1 MRLSII
7 VFLFAL
13 LFSEVNAQAGN
24 TQITGTIKGAISKNL
39 TLILNERHK
48 STAQHSFDARLNEF
62 DEFAFIVNVTE
73 PQIALLQY
81 GRDIYAHIYIE
92 PGDQL
97 RVDTD
102 GGDFAKAI
110 TFSGTGGANNR
121 VLKFYWEQYPQVQS
135 KFAMKQYKKGGMY
148 YEVTPDIDQKM
159 TSLGYS
165 SFEAE
170 MRRIK
175 DAKLSTIDSYQR
187 SYPEI
192 SPIFAGYLRYE
203 IEYDW
208 AYNMLLYGYAFGYKN
223 GVPDSYFDFT
233 QHILINDDNLV
244 SSEKY
249 RRYIKGFMNYKY
261 DKGAKTAAN
270 PYIGQYELAKQ
281 MLTGKTQ
288 AWFQSDVITRG
299 LHKSDLGTMIDPYN
313 EFVSTTLYHEYA
325 EPAMTKFYEKNMYA
339 VGSPAPN
346 FTLTDVNGA
355 PVSLSDY
362 VGKVIYIDFW
372 ATWCPPCVRKLS
384 MIQDVENQINRND
397 VIFIHVSLDRTEDD
411 WRNAVASRNIN
422 GINLYAQGGYKSEI
436 VNKFNVKAIPEYYI
450 ISKNGTFVKKPSAVN
465 AYSIKECL
473 EKLP

>member
-1 MRLSII
+1 
-7 VFLFAL
+7 
-13 LFSEVNAQAGN
+13 
-24 TQITGTIKGAISKNL
+24 
-39 TLILNERHK
+39 
-48 STAQHSFDARLNEF
+48 
-62 DEFAFIVNVTE
+62 
-73 PQIALLQY
+73 
-81 GRDIYAHIYIE
+81 
-92 PGDQL
+92 
-97 RVDTD
+97 
-102 GGDFAKAI
+102 
-110 TFSGTGGANNR
+110 
-121 VLKFYWEQYPQVQS
+121 
-135 KFAMKQYKKGGMY
+135 
-148 YEVTPDIDQKM
+148 
-159 TSLGYS
+159 
-165 SFEAE
+165 
-170 MRRIK
+170 
-175 DAKLSTIDSYQR
+175 
-187 SYPEI
+187 
-192 SPIFAGYLRYE
+192 
-203 IEYDW
+203 
-208 AYNMLLYGYAFGYKN
+208 
-223 GVPDSYFDFT
+223 VPDSYFDFA
-233 QHILINDDNLV
+233 QHVLINDDNLV

-261 DKGAKTAAN
+261 DKGAKTATN

-299 LHKSDLGTMIDPYN
+299 LHKSDFSTMIDPYN
-313 EFVSTTLYHEYA
+313 EFVSTTLYYEYA
-325 EPAMTKFYEKNMYA
+325 EPPMAKFYEKNMYA

-355 PVSLSDY
+355 PISLSDY
-362 VGKVIYIDFW
+362 AGKVIYIDFW

-422 GINLYAQGGYKSEI
+422 GVNLYAQGGYKSEI